1 MSKEKVIIFL
11 QLSDRV
17 TEDYIRLSVTLLNSG
32 IKLVPMKFD
41 DIMALPKYKR
51 LVIVALINDFN
62 SFDQFK
68 KLQKRY
74 FEFAVLNKKARLIH
88 LSSFSP
94 IKYLL
99 KEIKAK
105 NYLFLKLPIDF
116 DILGK
121 EITKFY
127 ETKAKEISFW
137 PIDLEIHNG
146 I

>member
-1 MSKEKVIIFL
+1 VSKEKIIIFL
-11 QLSDRV
+11 QLGNQI
-17 TEDYIRLSVTLLNSG
+17 TEDYIRLSVTLSNRG

-51 LVIVALINDFN
+51 LVIMAMINDFS

-74 FEFAVLNKKARLIH
+74 FEFAVLNKKTRLIH
-88 LSSFSP
+88 ISCFSP

-99 KEIKAK
+99 KEIKTK

-121 EITKFY
+121 EVHEFY
-127 ETKAKEISFW
+127 ETKARDFSYW
-137 PIDLEIHNG
+137 PTELEIYNG